1 MEILEAYDLTKSLR
15 SAAGSSDSTVSFP
28 ASRRPRR
35 GA

>member
-1 MEILEAYDLTKSLR
+1 MEISEAIHLTKSLR
-15 SAAGSSDSTVSFP
+15 SAAGSSYSTVSFP